1 MSTFAGAVDPD
12 DLKRLHNVD
21 RRIFTPPSTS
31 FNSMQL
37 QLVVREDGTTTPT
50 FVYGGGGKEGAGR
63 QVEGVS
69 FALPMTFG
77 GAERSLP
84 NSYVG
89 FDFGSSSSSVSV
101 VSEADIS
108 VWNERSRNPGWLE
121 LNDLSQALPYPA
133 AAPLAY
139 FIAETRSTER
149 LEELGRESVEGILAV
164 AAYVAYMEYCSVPKH
179 PSTCL
184 FKGVAHRSAGPLW
197 GLLKQT
203 LEAMSAATEG
213 ISMRMRVRLEPAYA
227 EIDKMIYNIADS
239 KHGKL
244 SEIDYPRMLGEEC
257 LVICLSRR

>member
-1 MSTFAGAVDPD
+1 M
-12 DLKRLHNVD
+12 
-21 RRIFTPPSTS
+21 
-31 FNSMQL
+31 
-37 QLVVREDGTTTPT
+37 
-50 FVYGGGGKEGAGR
+50 
-63 QVEGVS
+63 
-69 FALPMTFG
+69 
-77 GAERSLP
+77 
-84 NSYVG
+84 
-89 FDFGSSSSSVSV
+89 
-101 VSEADIS
+101 
-108 VWNERSRNPGWLE
+108 WNERSRNPGWLE

-164 AAYVAYMEYCSVPKH
+164 AAYVAYMEYCSVQKH